1 LNNSVKKSERRTPAC
16 AASLPPFSL
25 AEADKII
32 DSVTYVYKRRYLQ
45 IDLSRPNLGFVQRGR
60 TMKRPANTGPASR
73 RYEMV
78 EEVLRANIL
87 GGHIPRG
94 LVLLEGP
101 IASLMQTSRA
111 PVQTAL
117 QRLEAQ
123 GLVRRFDGR
132 GLMVARPG
140 ERVEPRRRDLRE
152 IGLRIP
158 KTIDDAMQSRASWE
172 RIYETVE
179 SDVAACLV
187 FGRYRLIETELAAHF
202 NVSRTVVRDVLGR
215 LEERGLVEKNQ
226 SSHWIAGPLTAQ
238 SIREH
243 FALRRILEPQALVS
257 AAPQLDRPRL
267 AELFQRFRQAEAAL
281 DAGKEAAARDL
292 EAFETQLIDSCVLT
306 TPNDRLREQI
316 RHNVLPVLAAERILR
331 QLGLPSDRTAVTEHR
346 LIVELLL
353 LDAVPAAASMLEV
366 HLAAAERRSI
376 AQIKIVAVLPEP
388 QTIAPYLTRLE

>member
-1 LNNSVKKSERRTPAC
+1 MT
-16 AASLPPFSL
+16 
-25 AEADKII
+25 
-32 DSVTYVYKRRYLQ
+32 
-45 IDLSRPNLGFVQRGR
+45 
-60 TMKRPANTGPASR
+60 KRPAHSRPASR

-78 EEVLRANIL
+78 EEVLRQNIL

-101 IASLMQTSRA
+101 IAALMQTSRA

-117 QRLEAQ
+117 LRLEAQ
-123 GLVRRFDGR
+123 GIVRRFNGR
-132 GLMVARPG
+132 GFMVATRD
-140 ERVEPRRRDLRE
+140 EVLEPARLDLRE

-158 KTIDDAMQSRASWE
+158 KAIDDAMQSRASWE

-187 FGRYRLIETELAAHF
+187 FGRYRLIEAELAEHF
-202 NVSRTVVRDVLGR
+202 KVSRTVVRDVLGR

-226 SSHWIAGPLTAQ
+226 SSHWIAEPLTAR

-243 FALRRILEPQALVS
+243 FALRRILEPQALIS
-257 AAPQLDRPRL
+257 AAPLLDRARL
-267 AELFQRFRQAEAAL
+267 AAVFERFRQAEAAFDD
-281 DAGKEAAARDL
+281 DADPGARDL
-292 EAFETQLIDSCVLT
+292 EAFETLLIDTCVFA
-306 TPNDRLREQI
+306 TPNQRLREEI
-316 RHNVLPVLAAERILR
+316 RHNLLPVLAAERVLR
-331 QLGLPSDRTAVTEHR
+331 QLGLPSDRAAITEHR

-353 LDAVPAAASMLEV
+353 QDAVAAAAAMLEA

-388 QTIAPYLTRLE
+388 QSVARYLTRLD

>member
-1 LNNSVKKSERRTPAC
+1 
-16 AASLPPFSL
+16 
-25 AEADKII
+25 
-32 DSVTYVYKRRYLQ
+32 
-45 IDLSRPNLGFVQRGR
+45 
-60 TMKRPANTGPASR
+60 MKRPANTGPASR

-78 EEVLRANIL
+78 EEVLRTNIL
-87 GGHIPRG
+87 GGRIPRG

-117 QRLEAQ
+117 LRLEAQ
-123 GLVRRFDGR
+123 GLVRRFNGR
-132 GLMVARPG
+132 GFMVARPG
-140 ERVEPRRRDLRE
+140 EDVAPTRRDLRA
-152 IGLRIP
+152 IGLDIP
-158 KTIDDAMQSRASWE
+158 KVIDDALQNRASWE

-179 SDVAACLV
+179 NDVAACLA
-187 FGRYRLIETELAAHF
+187 FGRYRLIEAELAEHF

-226 SSHWIAGPLTAQ
+226 SSHWIAEPLTAQ

-243 FALRRILEPQALVS
+243 FALRRILEPQALTS
-257 AAPQLDRPRL
+257 AAPLLERTRL
-267 AELFQRFRQAEAAL
+267 AGVFERFRRAEAAFGA
-281 DAGKEAAARDL
+281 AGGDAAARDL
-292 EAFETQLIDSCVLT
+292 EAFETLLIDTCVLA

-316 RHNVLPVLAAERILR
+316 RHNLLPVLAAERVLR
-331 QLGLPSDRTAVTEHR
+331 QLGLPGDRAAVTEHR

-353 LDAVPAAASMLEV
+353 LDAVPAAAAMLEA